1 VDLVALN
8 APDLHI
14 CTQYANHMNLNL
26 DQVDHVTL
34 DLMVNQPQYERYLR
48 AKEADLNGKFEKAK
62 RFYKKRIMEMT
73 RDLLKGETTNDI
85 FVLQAFDAFAK
96 ACITHF
102 RNKDKNDAL
111 QEEHLA
117 ECVAIGH
124 LPPIVEECA
133 DHADHDD
140 DDDDD
145 GNSNDGNSNDG
156 NGNDGNGN
164 GALDQLTK
172 RKLEILLSFDKHKS
186 HTPTLDT
193 YVIKTTPAAST
204 RSNHVPIP
212 QLKEINLDDPK
223 FKTKDLKPKPSKHKS
238 KSPQDS
244 QNE

>member
-1 VDLVALN
+1 
-8 APDLHI
+8 
-14 CTQYANHMNLNL
+14 MNLNL
-26 DQVDHVTL
+26 DAVDHVTL
-34 DLMVNQPQYERYLR
+34 DLMVNQPQYDRYLR

-62 RFYKKRIMEMT
+62 RFYKKRIMEMA

-102 RNKDKNDAL
+102 RNKDKNDTL
-111 QEEHLA
+111 QEEHIA

-133 DHADHDD
+133 DHADDD

-145 GNSNDGNSNDG
+145 GNN
-156 NGNDGNGN
+156 GNGN
-164 GALDQLTK
+164 GNGNNGTLDQLSK

-204 RSNHVPIP
+204 RSNHVPVP

-238 KSPQDS
+238 KSPHDS

>member
-1 VDLVALN
+1 
-8 APDLHI
+8 
-14 CTQYANHMNLNL
+14 MNLNL

-62 RFYKKRIMEMT
+62 RFYKKRIMEMA

-117 ECVAIGH
+117 IGH

-133 DHADHDD
+133 DHD

-145 GNSNDGNSNDG
+145 GNDYDGNDDGNDG

-164 GALDQLTK
+164 GNGNGNGALDQLSK